1 MHVRMLTSMAGDVS
15 YVHGEIASVEDRIG
29 KAWIEAG
36 IAEPA
41 LSAAA
46 AEKSAKDL
54 RARVAELETALADAD
69 ADRDALR
76 TQVAALAEQNAALTA
91 AAATGAGSA

>member
-1 MHVRMLTSMAGDVS
+1 MNVRMLTAMAGDIS
-15 YVHGEIASVEDRIG
+15 YAHGEIASVDDRIG

-41 LSAAA
+41 LGAAA
-46 AEKSAKDL
+46 AEKSARDL
-54 RARVAELETALADAD
+54 RARVAELETALADAE

-76 TQVAALAEQNAALTA
+76 VQVTALAEQNAALTTA
-91 AAATGAGSA
+91 AASAAGNG

>member
-1 MHVRMLTSMAGDVS
+1 MKVRMLTAMAGDVS
-15 YVHGEIASVEDRIG
+15 YAHGEIVTVEDRVG
-29 KAWIEAG
+29 EAWIKAE

-41 LSAAA
+41 TTAAA

-54 RARVAELETALADAD
+54 RARVAELEASLADAE

-76 TQVAALAEQNAALTA
+76 IQVAALAEQNAALTGSA
-91 AAATGAGSA
+91 ASGAGSV

>member
-1 MHVRMLTSMAGDVS
+1 MNVRMLTAMAGDVS
-15 YVHGEIASVEDRIG
+15 YGHGEIASVEDRIG

-41 LSAAA
+41 TSAAA

-54 RARVAELETALADAD
+54 RARVAELEAALSDAEADC
-69 ADRDALR
+69 DALR
-76 TQVAALAEQNAALTA
+76 VQVAALAEQNAALTA
-91 AAATGAGSA
+91 AATTGAGNA

>member
-15 YVHGEIASVEDRIG
+15 YAHGEIVPVEDRIG
-29 KAWIEAG
+29 EAWVKAG
-36 IAEPA
+36 IAERA
-41 LSAAA
+41 TTAAA

-54 RARVAELETALADAD
+54 RARVAELEVALADAE